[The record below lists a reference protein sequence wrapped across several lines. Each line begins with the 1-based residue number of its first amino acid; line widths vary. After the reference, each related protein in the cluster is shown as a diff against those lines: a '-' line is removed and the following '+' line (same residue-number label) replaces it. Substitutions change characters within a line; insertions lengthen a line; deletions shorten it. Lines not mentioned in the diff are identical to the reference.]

1 MIFSSDSV
9 KAAIL
14 KKRSTLLLGLLA
26 VALLTS
32 HLSGCVRITIKR
44 IHEPRIE
51 REPDYVVSK
60 KFYLLG
66 IFGEGHVNTR
76 IACKGKEV
84 EQMLTEHTPEDI
96 KTAILTLGIVAPKTA
111 KVWCAEE

>member
-1 MIFSSDSV
+1 M
-9 KAAIL
+9 
-14 KKRSTLLLGLLA
+14 LLGIIIFALLA
-26 VALLTS
+26 SNMT
-32 HLSGCVRITIKR
+32 GCVRITVKR

-76 IACKGKEV
+76 IACKGKDV
-84 EQMLTEHTPEDI
+84 EQMLTEHTIQDI
-96 KTAILTLGIVAPKTA
+96 KTAILTLGIIAPKTA